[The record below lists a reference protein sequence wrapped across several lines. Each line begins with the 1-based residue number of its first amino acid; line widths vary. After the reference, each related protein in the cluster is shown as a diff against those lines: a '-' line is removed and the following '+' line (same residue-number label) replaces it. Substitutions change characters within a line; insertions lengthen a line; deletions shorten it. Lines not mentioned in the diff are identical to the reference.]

1 LDPSDPDAREGGS
14 WIQGGRLLDGA
25 GPGCWDSSAGTAVE
39 HDEEGVMRNV
49 PDEEVEGRAIPMILA
64 ILAMTCVSTGGVIA
78 SA

>member
-1 LDPSDPDAREGGS
+1 MDPSDPDAREEGS

-25 GPGCWDSSAGTAVE
+25 GPGCWYSSAGTAVE
-39 HDEEGVMRNV
+39 DEEECVIRNV
-49 PDEEVEGRAIPMILA
+49 PDEGVEGTAIPMILA